1 MLSVSCRADDEL
13 TPPARLA
20 AAGKRLDTMLQAV
33 SQVRTALDR
42 FYATLNDEQK
52 AQFEAIGPRRTSFAD
67 RADMMQRRGRRYS
80 AARDSGCDPGLL
92 SGITRC
98 RTKGPLMTANPVLW
112 NLSESGVATVTLNRP
127 EVNNAYDAGLINGV
141 LAAMDELGK
150 KPNLRVVVLKG
161 NGKHFQAGADLK
173 WINGVRPKSAADNE
187 AVSRATFEAVQRL
200 NTLPIP
206 TVALVQGGC
215 FGGGTGVI
223 SACDVVIAA
232 DNALF
237 SITEVRWGLTAAIII
252 PQLCDAIGV
261 RQVRRY
267 ALTGERFGAADAR
280 RIGLVHEVVPLAE
293 LEAAGAKVVEQ
304 LLANGPQAMAETKA
318 LALESSFGGMSVDD
332 DAYARLVRMHSDR
345 RQTKGGVGGVGV
357 VRGKAGREVGG
368 GREVSSSVAPT
379 RLRQQ

>member
-1 MLSVSCRADDEL
+1 
-13 TPPARLA
+13 
-20 AAGKRLDTMLQAV
+20 
-33 SQVRTALDR
+33 
-42 FYATLNDEQK
+42 
-52 AQFEAIGPRRTSFAD
+52 
-67 RADMMQRRGRRYS
+67 
-80 AARDSGCDPGLL
+80 
-92 SGITRC
+92 
-98 RTKGPLMTANPVLW
+98 MTANPVLW
-112 NLSESGVATVTLNRP
+112 DLDARGVATVTLNRP

-141 LAAMDELGK
+141 LAAMGELGS

-173 WINGVRPKSAADNE
+173 WINGVRPKSPEENE

-223 SACDVVIAA
+223 SACDVVVAA

-267 ALTGERFGAADAR
+267 ALTGERFGAEEAC
-280 RIGLVHEVVPLAE
+280 RIGLAHKVVPLAE
-293 LEAAGAKVVEQ
+293 LEAEGARMAEHV
-304 LLANGPQAMAETKA
+304 LANGPGAISETKA
-318 LALESSFGGMSVDD
+318 WISRSALATPFISSPKVTLPSAVRHGNSCAKSWNTTPRSSPWPLTGLPPMRISPPLGVRKPAMRLSSVDLPQPD
-332 DAYARLVRMHSDR
+332 GPTMQRNSD
-345 RQTKGGVGGVGV
+345 
-357 VRGKAGREVGG
+357 
-368 GREVSSSVAPT
+368 
-379 RLRQQ
+379 